1 MLKLFVTSMEM
12 LKVSVFCKNCI
23 KKVATVCV
31 ILLLIS
37 CILCVNCFADTTN
50 QYNFSLMQADD
61 FVAGSTYVYFGSSN
75 IENYTFTQ
83 AKLVNVSG
91 DSIFNKFNNQGWRNN
106 ISISSWSPQYYE
118 SFYTQD
124 VVVQNEFY
132 LPSIPVADEYYI
144 AFTLCARLSMDKYT
158 KPTEDTSILVN
169 GLPFSPTQIT
179 ENVRGNYYTFIIN
192 SEYFT
197 SSSTLNIT
205 FNFGDWKSVIE
216 YDDLGELSPNMM
228 VTFNMS
234 DVQVNTTM
242 EANTAYLAEIKSALS
257 ATEEQ
262 SATASQYIDQAGQQ
276 AGQLEDL
283 GDQLN
288 SLDKPSTDEIGD
300 LLDYDQYTG
309 ENGLQGYGD
318 IFKSTFINNS
328 LVSGMLFTSLSM
340 ALVGFIF
347 FGKKA

>member
-1 MLKLFVTSMEM
+1 
-12 LKVSVFCKNCI
+12 
-23 KKVATVCV
+23 
-31 ILLLIS
+31 
-37 CILCVNCFADTTN
+37 
-50 QYNFSLMQADD
+50 
-61 FVAGSTYVYFGSSN
+61 
-75 IENYTFTQ
+75 
-83 AKLVNVSG
+83 
-91 DSIFNKFNNQGWRNN
+91 
-106 ISISSWSPQYYE
+106 
-118 SFYTQD
+118 
-124 VVVQNEFY
+124 
-132 LPSIPVADEYYI
+132 
-144 AFTLCARLSMDKYT
+144 
-158 KPTEDTSILVN
+158 
-169 GLPFSPTQIT
+169 
-179 ENVRGNYYTFIIN
+179 
-192 SEYFT
+192 
-197 SSSTLNIT
+197 
-205 FNFGDWKSVIE
+205 
-216 YDDLGELSPNMM
+216 M